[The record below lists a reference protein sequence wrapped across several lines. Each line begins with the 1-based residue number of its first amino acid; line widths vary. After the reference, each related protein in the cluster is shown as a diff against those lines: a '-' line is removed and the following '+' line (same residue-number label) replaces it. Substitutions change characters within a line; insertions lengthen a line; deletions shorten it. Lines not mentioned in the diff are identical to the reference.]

1 MYRQKKHYL
10 RDTELVTGC
19 RSLLL
24 DGFKRHWLQN
34 AMNELRAQWI
44 DIYEHAIYISFIETF
59 ETPHMNFPCER
70 IRRRKVA
77 NCHFCSVQ
85 NILTLRFERLS
96 STSVARAHI
105 THFKSS
111 PEKKSIDVSL
121 ADCGPFMFLPKKII
135 LISIDNG
142 KNDAFRQ
149 AFQWN
154 RNNFIASNDAI
165 FEKNVV
171 MMRIF
176 ASAIFCTTTT
186 EAVYSDKSHRD
197 RKKLIKRLSISFF
210 YHSNNMREMVRNAKI

>member
-70 IRRRKVA
+70 IRRRNVA
-77 NCHFCSVQ
+77 NCHLCSVQ
-85 NILTLRFERLS
+85 NISTLRCEESLFIFGGAC
-96 STSVARAHI
+96 THHTFQI
-105 THFKSS
+105 THTER
-111 PEKKSIDVSL
+111 EKQGIDVSL
-121 ADCGPFMFLPKKII
+121 ADCGPMWFICFCPNFHFNFDGIMVRMMLSSF
-135 LISIDNG
+135 SITT
-142 KNDAFRQ
+142 
-149 AFQWN
+149 QWI
-154 RNNFIASNDAI
+154 FASNDAI
-165 FEKNVV
+165 FEKNAV
-171 MMRIF
+171 MMGIF

-186 EAVYSDKSHRD
+186 EAVYSDESHRKEID
-197 RKKLIKRLSISFF
+197 
-210 YHSNNMREMVRNAKI
+210 